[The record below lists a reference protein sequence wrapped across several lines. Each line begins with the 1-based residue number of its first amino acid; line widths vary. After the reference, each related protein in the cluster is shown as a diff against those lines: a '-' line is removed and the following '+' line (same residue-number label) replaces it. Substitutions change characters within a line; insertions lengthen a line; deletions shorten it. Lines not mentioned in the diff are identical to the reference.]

1 MGTASK
7 AYLISYNALQAVGW
21 GVCLAQVAL
30 ALHKGADAAGAYRA
44 GAPAAAWMQMI
55 AFVEI
60 VHAATG
66 LVPSSALNTFMQWLG
81 RSNALY
87 RIAQAI
93 PELHSNPAA
102 PLMLACWSLGEVVRY
117 PWYAAT
123 AAGACPGWLTWL
135 RYSAFIPIYPAGVVA
150 EMVLMFRALPLIR
163 ARRLF
168 SVAMPNALNFAFD
181 YEVFMTVVL
190 LLYPYLWWGL
200 YSTLLR
206 QRRKKLAPV
215 GGATAAGKAD

>member
-1 MGTASK
+1 
-7 AYLISYNALQAVGW
+7 
-21 GVCLAQVAL
+21 
-30 ALHKGADAAGAYRA
+30 
-44 GAPAAAWMQMI
+44 MQMI

-66 LVPSSALNTFMQWLG
+66 LVPSSPLNTFMQWLG

-93 PELHSNPAA
+93 PELHANPAA

-123 AAGACPGWLTWL
+123 AANACPGWLTWL
-135 RYSAFIPIYPAGVVA
+135 RYSAFIPIYPTGVVT
-150 EMVLMFRALPLIR
+150 EMVLMYLALPFIR
-163 ARRLF
+163 DRGLF
-168 SVAMPNALNFAFD
+168 SVFMPNNYNFAFD
-181 YEVFMTVVL
+181 YATFIAVVL

-206 QRRKKLAPV
+206 QRRKKLSPPP
-215 GGATAAGKAD
+215 TAAAKTD